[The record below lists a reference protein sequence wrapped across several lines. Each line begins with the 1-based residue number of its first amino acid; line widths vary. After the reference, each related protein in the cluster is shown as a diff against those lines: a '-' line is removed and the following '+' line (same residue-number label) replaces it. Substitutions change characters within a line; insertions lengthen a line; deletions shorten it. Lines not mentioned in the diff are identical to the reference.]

1 MIHLAGET
9 VGRYHFSYSKQN
21 TTGSASFCLRR
32 SLAAV
37 HLDAVVGPVVI
48 VRITFKDIRYI
59 ANDALC
65 AGIVLAWKA
74 HSRQCPGRQIV
85 PARAQAYRGN
95 FPMYRSP

>member
-1 MIHLAGET
+1 MTQYRMALNDPLWKCLQLANPLMIHLAGET

-65 AGIVLAWKA
+65 ARIVLAWKA
-74 HSRQCPGRQIV
+74 HSR
-85 PARAQAYRGN
+85 
-95 FPMYRSP
+95 